1 MSQKAL
7 DASGTS
13 WRPIQRVEELAS
25 VISAAEGSAASKN
38 SSCIVDPQHPQHAHC
53 WESTSSRSACV
64 LSRNILKKGPLH
76 MVIETQHALLSLNIL
91 KKRPVD
97 ILESRHQGEES
108 LNIVVSQQH
117 SQNEQNS
124 PRRIQ
129 MLFLVFQQCT
139 VQFFCIFKDIL

>member
-1 MSQKAL
+1 MLQKEVQPQRTPYAL
-7 DASGTS
+7 LSLSILEIFT
-13 WRPIQRVEELAS
+13 IL
-25 VISAAEGSAASKN
+25 
-38 SSCIVDPQHPQHAHC
+38 IVGNQPPQEA
-53 WESTSSRSACV
+53 TACV
-64 LSRNILKKGPLH
+64 LSLNILKKGPLH
-76 MVIETQHALLSLNIL
+76 MVIETQHALLSPNIL